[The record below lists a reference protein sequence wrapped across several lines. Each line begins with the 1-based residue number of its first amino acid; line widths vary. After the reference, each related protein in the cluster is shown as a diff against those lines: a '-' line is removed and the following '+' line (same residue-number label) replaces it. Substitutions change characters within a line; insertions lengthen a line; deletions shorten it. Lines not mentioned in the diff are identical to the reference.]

1 LSLGSKLP
9 RPRTVSVCFAAG
21 VRLLGRVIYWL
32 VVLAVSV
39 ALLILLVLFLESRD
53 APDVEAGSPI
63 ATQTTGPTAP

>member
-1 LSLGSKLP
+1 
-9 RPRTVSVCFAAG
+9 

-63 ATQTTGPTAP
+63 ATQTTGSTAP